1 MMNSQSAST
10 ILPEEDLLN
19 TVLCN
24 LKRTVREYTTATTES
39 ACPTIRQ
46 MFTDLTNDTLRL
58 QGDLFHLMQQ
68 QNQYTPASKASRQE
82 VDKQLQQSRKTQ
94 QQSHQFV
101 QQRLGGVGQTQPL
114 PQNQPNSQNSNYM

>member
-1 MMNSQSAST
+1 MNSQSAST